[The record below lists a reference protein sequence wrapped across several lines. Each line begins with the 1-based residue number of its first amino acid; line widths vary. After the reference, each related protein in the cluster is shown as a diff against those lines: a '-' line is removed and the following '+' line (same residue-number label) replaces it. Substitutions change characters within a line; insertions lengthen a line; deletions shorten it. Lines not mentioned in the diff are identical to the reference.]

1 MTNINV
7 MVDEEITREATEIF
21 TKLGF
26 DMNTVINLLLRSV
39 IIEKGIPFD
48 LNKLGK
54 LNNNEVDDFANF
66 NDETIQAI
74 EEAEKISKDPNRKKY
89 SSVKEL
95 RKALEI

>member
-1 MTNINV
+1 

-39 IIEKGIPFD
+39 IIEKGIPFG